1 MILIR
6 FGQSYF
12 IDLESY
18 YGLKWLLLGEW
29 LNQGFK
35 MYSQT
40 FDYTGPIAVFFYK
53 YFYLIFGRSEFIH
66 YGISSLVIIFQAGIF
81 NQLLLKN
88 KAYDENGYLPAFLYI
103 ILMVSIP
110 DFMTLSPQLL
120 SLTFVLLAL
129 RNVLRRIDNQVT
141 DELFLNSGIF
151 IGVATMIYLPAVV
164 FFLVFLF
171 SLILFSS
178 AVARRILLYLFSF
191 LLVFTLCA
199 LYFYWRGDFW
209 IFVDSYVSQN
219 LLLEAESP
227 LSGLEVLALVAP
239 FILIFILSIFKT
251 WSSGRPTNFQQKIQQ
266 VIWLMLFGGVAT
278 FFLSNEKS
286 MHELVFVVPVI
297 AYFWSHYFML
307 LRKRIFKF
315 IMPGL
320 LIFGMI
326 AYSCYGYL
334 YLNKPMEATKQS
346 VVNANTMILGSNLD
360 YYLDQKILTPCF
372 NDHLSQRA
380 FDGLDYYISAGEL
393 FKLIERANPE
403 LIVDEMNIM
412 PDIRERF
419 PKIMSLYQQQGRNSY
434 RKVSN

>member
-1 MILIR
+1 M
-6 FGQSYF
+6 
-12 IDLESY
+12 
-18 YGLKWLLLGEW
+18 KWLLLGEW

-53 YFYLIFGRSEFIH
+53 YLNLIFGRSEFVH
-66 YGISSLVIIFQAGIF
+66 YGISSIIIIFQSGIF

-103 ILMVSIP
+103 ILMVSVP

-151 IGVATMIYLPAVV
+151 IGAATMIYLPAVV

-178 AVARRILLYLFSF
+178 AVARRLLLYLFSF

-209 IFVDSYVSQN
+209 IFVESYVSQN
-219 LLLEAESP
+219 LLLEVESP

-266 VIWLMLFGGVAT
+266 VIWLMLFGAVAT

-297 AYFWSHYFML
+297 AYFWTHYFML
-307 LRKRIFKF
+307 LRKRIFRF

-326 AYSCYGYL
+326 GYSCYGYL
-334 YLNKPMEATKQS
+334 YLTKPMEVKKQN
-346 VVNANTMILGSNLD
+346 VIGPNTMILGSNLD

-372 NDHLSQRA
+372 NEHLSQGA
-380 FDGLDYYISAGEL
+380 FDGLNYYISAGEL
-393 FKLIERANPE
+393 YKLIDRANPE
-403 LIVDEMNIM
+403 LILDEMDIM
-412 PDIRERF
+412 SEVRERF
-419 PKIMSLYQQQGRNSY
+419 PELSSRYQQEGRNSY
-434 RKVSN
+434 RRISN